1 MFRATVLVFLA
12 GWIVWFWLDKPPLP
26 HPIQDGD
33 NQMLANFQFAF
44 SLLKAGHLSAA
55 YAFIWRAHYLL
66 LSVLGGLLLAMAG
79 SGVSG
84 VFARRRYAIRRKVM
98 RSPSEAQARDKTSA
112 GESTSQTDL

>member
-26 HPIQDGD
+26 HPIQEGD
-33 NQMLANFQFAF
+33 NQMLGNFQFAF

-55 YAFIWRAHYLL
+55 YAFIWRAHFLL
-66 LSVLGGLLLAMAG
+66 LSVLGGLLLVMAG
-79 SGVSG
+79 SGISG